1 MGRKSIAK
9 RARYTPADGLHPQLV
24 RAESIANANTAR
36 CASGRRAH
44 AVWRLGQVIA
54 SQDRVHQS
62 RAHQAVSVEAL
73 PTASLAPPA
82 PGRAVRWVSWLVG
95 AAALGAVI
103 SVALHFSESR
113 EFVRIAERAHPGWLL
128 AAVALQASTYFA
140 EGQVW
145 RTVARA
151 VQFPLSVRTAC
162 RLSVAKLFV
171 DQALPSGGISGTFVV
186 ARSLGERG
194 MPRRAVMAGVV
205 IDSASYH
212 AAYVLCLGLALL
224 ISLVHQRISPLLEAA
239 SAAFTLFA
247 LSVASV
253 ELLMSGRSTGAL
265 GRKLARLPV
274 LHGALAFLEDADPA
288 LARNPRLLLRSASYQ
303 LAIFL
308 LDAATIWLLIEG
320 LGSSAS
326 APSVFASF
334 MFSNLFRSIGILPGG
349 LGTFEATSVFT
360 LKMIGVDFAV
370 ALSATLL
377 FRGLSFW
384 LPMLPGLWF
393 SRGAVAQPNPSSQPI
408 TPRADGA
415 ADRAPP
421 PPQ

>member
-1 MGRKSIAK
+1 
-9 RARYTPADGLHPQLV
+9 
-24 RAESIANANTAR
+24 
-36 CASGRRAH
+36 
-44 AVWRLGQVIA
+44 
-54 SQDRVHQS
+54 
-62 RAHQAVSVEAL
+62 
-73 PTASLAPPA
+73 
-82 PGRAVRWVSWLVG
+82 
-95 AAALGAVI
+95 
-103 SVALHFSESR
+103 VALHFSESR
-113 EFVRIAERAHPGWLL
+113 EFVRIAERAQPGWLL
-128 AAVALQASTYFA
+128 AAVALQAATYVA

-145 RTVARA
+145 RTVAQA

-212 AAYVLCLGLALL
+212 ATYVFCLGVALL
-224 ISLVHQRISPLLEAA
+224 ISLVHQRINPLLELA
-239 SAAFTLFA
+239 SAAFALFA
-247 LSVASV
+247 ISVASV
-253 ELLMSGRSTGAL
+253 ELLMSGRSVGSLA
-265 GRKLARLPV
+265 RKLARLPV
-274 LHGALAFLEDADPA
+274 LRGALTFLQDADPA
-288 LARNPRLLLRSASYQ
+288 LARSPRLLLRSASYQ

-320 LGSSAS
+320 LGSRAS
-326 APSVFASF
+326 VPSVFASF

-360 LKMIGVDFAV
+360 LKLIGVDFAV

-393 SRGAVAQPNPSSQPI
+393 SRSAVRSSAQPVK
-408 TPRADGA
+408 TRADGA
-415 ADRAPP
+415 ADQAPP
-421 PPQ
+421 LRR